1 MIDRRLPL
9 SFVAAALVLLA
20 GCSGEGGGSGTASFA
35 SSTVAGNSAAGATD
49 GDVSVATFSNPVNV
63 AQDTDGTLYV
73 CDFDNNRVRTIK
85 GNTVS
90 TLVSQASFA
99 RPFGIVVAPDALY
112 VSTDDNDTGGH
123 SGSTGTIWKINKTSG
138 VATVVRRNMGR
149 PRGLARLSDGTLVA
163 SNLTRNVVSLIN
175 PVNGNETVIAG
186 EDGVSGSSDGTGTA
200 AHFDRA
206 YGCTVLGTGEI
217 LVADQNNRCI
227 RMVTTG
233 GVVTTYAGTKVQG
246 TADGAFNVATF
257 AGPQDV
263 KYDPNSGDIFVADSS
278 AWIVRRLR
286 GGQVKTV
293 AGDGTQGFVE
303 ASGTSSRYYG
313 LEGMGL
319 AQNGSALYVADG
331 NGGNGTDF
339 NRIRRIQL

>member
-1 MIDRRLPL
+1 MVAQRLLLLTPL
-9 SFVAAALVLLA
+9 TVLALLSGCGGTSSDGVATFL
-20 GCSGEGGGSGTASFA
+20 GSN
-35 SSTVAGNSAAGATD
+35 VAGSATAGATD
-49 GDVSVATFSNPVNV
+49 GDISVATFSNPVNV

-73 CDFDNNRVRTIK
+73 CDFDNNRIRKIS
-85 GNTVS
+85 GSTVS
-90 TLVSQASFA
+90 TLVNQSGFS
-99 RPFGIVVAPDALY
+99 RPFGIVVAPDALF
-112 VSTDDNDTGGH
+112 VSTDDDDTGAH
-123 SGSTGTIWKINKTSG
+123 SGSTGTIWKINKTTG
-138 VATVVRRNMGR
+138 AATVLRRDMGR

-175 PVNGNETVIAG
+175 PNSGAETVIAG

-246 TADGAFNVATF
+246 TADGPFNTATF

-263 KYDPNSGDIFVADSS
+263 KYDPNSGDIFVADTA

-286 GGQVKTV
+286 GGQVQTI
-293 AGDGTQGFVE
+293 AGDGTQGYVE

-313 LEGMGL
+313 LEGFGL
-319 AQNGSALYVADG
+319 ATNGSAIFVADG
-331 NGGNGTDF
+331 NGGNGTNF